1 MSVDVTRRHANASF
15 HDLFWVVKS
24 KITLRSAD
32 VSDPMI
38 PAGENTL
45 MICRLLLPLTA
56 AVVTFHTGQAFA
68 QSAFPAPLPSQAEAP
83 ASSASP
89 VPCTNGFAPLREEA
103 EKRGKLIK
111 TASERHA
118 SPVEAC
124 KLIGSFGQAEIKMIK
139 YIEANAERCGI
150 PPQIANQLRN
160 GHQNTKK
167 MQKQVCTMAQRHPS
181 ADPDLDKVLGPGDFW
196 PASGPAGDF
205 WIVR

>member
-1 MSVDVTRRHANASF
+1 
-15 HDLFWVVKS
+15 
-24 KITLRSAD
+24 
-32 VSDPMI
+32 MI

-111 TASERHA
+111 AASERHA

-124 KLIGSFGQAEIKMIK
+124 KLIGSFGQAEIKMIE
-139 YIEANAERCGI
+139 YVEANAERCGV
-150 PPQIANQLRN
+150 PPRIAEQLRT
-160 GHQNTKK
+160 GHKNTEA
-167 MQKQVCTMAQRHPS
+167 MQKKVCMIAQQGPS
-181 ADPDLDKVLGPGDFW
+181 TGLYPNEVLGRRRAPAGPVGDFPPW
-196 PASGPAGDF
+196 Y
-205 WIVR
+205 R

>member
-1 MSVDVTRRHANASF
+1 
-15 HDLFWVVKS
+15 
-24 KITLRSAD
+24 
-32 VSDPMI
+32 
-38 PAGENTL
+38 

-68 QSAFPAPLPSQAEAP
+68 QSAFPAPLPSQAETP
-83 ASSASP
+83 ASSASS

-150 PPQIANQLRN
+150 PPQTAEQFKN
-160 GHQNTKK
+160 GHKNTEK
-167 MQKQVCTMAQRHPS
+167 MQKKVCTMAQQRPS
-181 ADPDLDKVLGPGDFW
+181 AGPDLNEVLGPGDFW
-196 PASGPAGDF
+196 PASAPLLRA
-205 WIVR
+205 INLL

>member
-1 MSVDVTRRHANASF
+1 
-15 HDLFWVVKS
+15 
-24 KITLRSAD
+24 
-32 VSDPMI
+32 MI